1 MDAAMQ
7 ALDKFFKITER
18 GSTPWT
24 EFRAGTVTFLTMCY
38 ILAVNSRLLSE
49 SGGPCECSEETRT
62 DPGCMFY
69 DDGYEECIEK
79 FRRELVT
86 VTALSS
92 FCGCFLMGTFA
103 NLPFALAPGMGLN
116 AYFTYDVVGFK
127 GTGNIPWRT
136 AMAAVFIEGIIFFLL
151 TITGLRIK
159 FAQAIPEGIKIATTG
174 GIGFFLAHL
183 GLQTAEG
190 IGLVVTDVATGL
202 TLGACPAANR
212 TYATYGD
219 DIKADA
225 YTCDKW
231 PGSKMTSATTW
242 LGIVTFFIIGVLM
255 KRRIHGAIIIGVL
268 FATFISWIPDTK
280 VSYFSDT
287 VYPIG
292 GQDKVGAGE
301 YRYAYFKQVAKLEPI
316 DMAGGQ
322 MDFNWNS
329 GGLAVALFTFLY
341 VDLLDTTG
349 TLFAMAK
356 FANLIDPVTQDF
368 EGSTRAFMVDAIST
382 SLGAVMGTSPVTT
395 YIESAPGIE
404 EGGRT
409 GLTAVVV
416 SFYFLLSIFFA
427 PLLAS
432 VPPWAT
438 GPALITVGAMM
449 MRGLVDIKWGNYG
462 EAIPAFVT
470 IALMP
475 LTYSIAY
482 GIIGGLFS
490 YVVING
496 TDYLICRL
504 RGEEYNGQF
513 NKAVEHVEEAP
524 MVCVCERESMC
535 VSVFARRVF
544 ECLCVCCVSFWFC
557 EYTITFVLRN
567 TSTHH
572 KHKHTLCQHL
582 YVTN

>member
-524 MVCVCERESMC
+524 MPK
-535 VSVFARRVF
+535 
-544 ECLCVCCVSFWFC
+544 L
-557 EYTITFVLRN
+557 
-567 TSTHH
+567 STPPIAMAP
-572 KHKHTLCQHL
+572 TMMNYPGMPMQGMPSQQGMMPPMGM
-582 YVTN
+582 YPGQMPMGGNMYGAPMY